1 MRIEFI
7 NAPWFTGKISQEA
20 ITASQLLD
28 GIWREA
34 TNEYVAI
41 RESRL
46 QQGLREPKGFQ
57 AHLNRIIID
66 RFNEA
71 GWDGE
76 GGRFVKGA
84 TWIRITFRHQMS
96 VGSDFLDALRVV
108 RREDVQFAAIC
119 AAPLE
124 ILRVISPNDAAALTS
139 FEKLNMLAASLDG
152 VFDIPL
158 VLGAL
163 VPQSS
168 ITSEV
173 FEKLLSSRPR
183 N

>member
-1 MRIEFI
+1 MRIEFT
-7 NAPWFTGKISQEA
+7 NTPWFKGEISQEA
-20 ITASQLLD
+20 TNASQLID

-41 RESRL
+41 RESRM

-57 AHLNRIIID
+57 SHLNRIID
-66 RFNEA
+66 YRFNDA

-76 GGRFVKGA
+76 GGRFVNGD

-96 VGSDFLDALRVV
+96 IGSDFLDALRVV
-108 RREDVQFAAIC
+108 RREGVQFAAIC

-139 FEKLNMLAASLDG
+139 FEKLNLLAASLDD

-173 FEKLLSSRPR
+173 IEKLLSSRPR